1 VVTEAARCPVCGS
14 GTLCDLSHDLDP
26 LRRHAPPGQTA
37 DSLQVETYTC
47 GHEVIG
53 ASLATADPDRL
64 DVERRDS
71 EETTTPL
78 PERVDDSAERSRSR

>member
-1 VVTEAARCPVCGS
+1 MTETVRCPVCGS
-14 GTLCDLSHDLDP
+14 GTLRELSHDLDP
-26 LRRHAPPGQTA
+26 LRRHAPPEQTA

-53 ASLATADPDRL
+53 ASLASADPDRL

-71 EETTTPL
+71 EETATPL
-78 PERVDDSAERSRSR
+78 PERVDESARRSQRR